1 MKTLIIGTGNI
12 GIMHGWAFSE
22 AGIDVTHKVRRGKKD
37 VYRDGITLDILD
49 MRKGYPKTR
58 QVLYAPKITDE
69 VSPSDGYDLV
79 IVPTKHYQAAEAVKE
94 TAGSVPEARFL
105 MFCANWEGPGEID
118 ALLPRSRYVWG
129 YAAVNGGILDNVL
142 YANVRDDYRIGVT
155 EGCDRT
161 FLDAVMDLFSKAGF
175 RADFKENMIEWLWV
189 HHGTNGALIGSAIYA
204 GGLAEFA
211 ENLENGSMAGLF
223 VNSSKEAL
231 KVLEARGVDVR
242 RYPDTNI
249 FLNLSQDQAA
259 KIYID
264 MFQSPAGR
272 RTIAAGHHRG
282 NIAEMKR
289 YYTDVLE
296 KGIELGIEMPCM
308 LSMRERI
315 ERIT

>member
-1 MKTLIIGTGNI
+1 MKTLIIGTGNV

-69 VSPSDGYDLV
+69 VNPSDGYDLV
-79 IVPTKHYQAAEAVKE
+79 MVPTKHYQAAEAVREVK
-94 TAGSVPEARFL
+94 GSVPEARFL

-129 YAAVNGGILDNVL
+129 YAAVNGGSLDDVL
-142 YANVRDDYRIGVT
+142 YANVRDDYRIGMM

-161 FLDAVMDLFSKAGF
+161 FLDAVMGIFSKAGF
-175 RADFKENMIEWLWV
+175 RADFKDNMIEWLWV
-189 HHGTNGALIGSAIYA
+189 HHGTNGALIGSALCA

-211 ENLENGSMAGLF
+211 ENLENGSMVGLF
-223 VNSSKEAL
+223 VNSSREAL

-242 RYPDTNI
+242 RYPDTNV
-249 FLNLSQDQAA
+249 FLNLTPEQAA
-259 KIYID
+259 KVYID
-264 MFQSPAGR
+264 MFRSPAGR
-272 RTIAAGHHRG
+272 RAIAAGHHRG

-296 KGIELGIEMPCM
+296 KGIELGIDMPYM

>member
-1 MKTLIIGTGNI
+1 MKTLIIGTGNV

-69 VSPSDGYDLV
+69 VNPSDGYDLV
-79 IVPTKHYQAAEAVKE
+79 MVPTKHYQAAEAVREVK
-94 TAGSVPEARFL
+94 GSVPEARFL

-129 YAAVNGGILDNVL
+129 YAAVNGGSLDDVL
-142 YANVRDDYRIGVT
+142 YANIRDDYRIGMM

-161 FLDAVMDLFSKAGF
+161 FLDAVMGIFSKAGF
-175 RADFKENMIEWLWV
+175 RADFKDNMIEWLWV
-189 HHGTNGALIGSAIYA
+189 HHGTNGALIGSALCA

-211 ENLENGSMAGLF
+211 ENLENGSMVGLF
-223 VNSSKEAL
+223 VNSSREAL

-242 RYPDTNI
+242 RYPDTNV
-249 FLNLSQDQAA
+249 FLNLTPEQAA
-259 KIYID
+259 KVYID
-264 MFQSPAGR
+264 MFRSPAGR
-272 RTIAAGHHRG
+272 RAIAAGHHRG

-296 KGIELGIEMPCM
+296 KGIELGIDMPYM